1 MARRRINGTPKIADG
16 SERIRAARAG
26 PRKGFATR
34 PRALPRAGA
43 SPSLSGVPGVAN
55 DWQRVILP
63 LARCSYCH
71 SGGAPYLLPTF
82 GRSHLPKPPPVPD
95 VLQGTLDLLILKTL
109 SLAPM
114 HGWGLSHRIQQ
125 LSRDALQVGQGSIY
139 PALVRLEQRGWIDTE
154 WRVTENN
161 RRAKYY
167 RLTAAGRRALGE
179 ELASWR
185 HFVGAVELVLGTT

>member
-1 MARRRINGTPKIADG
+1 VPRQQPV
-16 SERIRAARAG
+16 AAE
-26 PRKGFATR
+26 
-34 PRALPRAGA
+34 
-43 SPSLSGVPGVAN
+43 
-55 DWQRVILP
+55 
-63 LARCSYCH
+63 
-71 SGGAPYLLPTF
+71 
-82 GRSHLPKPPPVPD
+82 

-114 HGWGLSHRIQQ
+114 HGWGLSQRIQD

-154 WRVTENN
+154 WRITENN

-185 HFVGAVELVLGTT
+185 HFVAAVEMVVGTT

>member
-1 MARRRINGTPKIADG
+1 M
-16 SERIRAARAG
+16 
-26 PRKGFATR
+26 
-34 PRALPRAGA
+34 
-43 SPSLSGVPGVAN
+43 PS
-55 DWQRVILP
+55 
-63 LARCSYCH
+63 
-71 SGGAPYLLPTF
+71 
-82 GRSHLPKPPPVPD
+82 PPVPSE

-114 HGWGLSHRIQQ
+114 HGWGLSHRIQE
-125 LSRDALQVGQGSIY
+125 LSRDALRVGQGSIY

-167 RLTAAGRRALGE
+167 RLTAAGRRALGQ

-185 HFVGAVELVLGTT
+185 HFVAAVEMVVGTT